1 MVVGVCRVAFSLP
14 GNASLKG
21 KRSIVRRIVDR
32 TRAKF
37 NVAVAEVD
45 QLDSHRQAV
54 IGFAVVSNDGRH
66 ANSMLDHISSFMAG
80 ISEAVLVDRTLE
92 IVHTEG
98 TARPLPLTD
107 NAARPPQSD
116 AELAGS
122 TTNFAEEWDD
132 DDR

>member
-1 MVVGVCRVAFSLP
+1 MVGVCRVAFSLP

-21 KRSIVRRIVDR
+21 KRSVVRRIVDR

-54 IGFAVVSNDGRH
+54 IGFAVVSNDGPH

-92 IVHTEG
+92 IVHIGG
-98 TARPLPLTD
+98 TARPLPLTYK
-107 NAARPPQSD
+107 AARPPQSD
-116 AELAGS
+116 AELAAS
-122 TTNFAEEWDD
+122 PANFAEEWDD

>member
-1 MVVGVCRVAFSLP
+1 MVVGVCRLAFSLP

-21 KRSIVRRIVDR
+21 KRSVVRRIVDR

-45 QLDSHRQAV
+45 ELDSHRRAV
-54 IGFAVVSNDGRH
+54 IGVAVVSNDSRH

-80 ISEAVLVDRTLE
+80 ISEAVMIERTLE

-98 TARPLPLTD
+98 EPAPLT
-107 NAARPPQSD
+107 AAGD
-116 AELAGS
+116 AGDE
-122 TTNFAEEWDD
+122 DD
-132 DDR
+132 ER